1 MAGGQRTGEA
11 GYFLPS
17 AGGACGRVCSPSIA
31 SASLAGSGSCGVLS
45 PVSLL
50 SSVGLCFPDW
60 TLIHLDCAFLLLPPD
75 CVSLIFDSS
84 GPAKGCCIH
93 VVPQAPLCPTSI
105 PHPFLPLRFHMNI
118 LCPLLPLFP
127 KPIQSLPFKAPLKCH
142 LLHEVPLDCCTLTCT
157 GSSEL
162 H

>member
-1 MAGGQRTGEA
+1 MAGGQRMGEA

-17 AGGACGRVCSPSIA
+17 VGGACGRVCSPSMA
-31 SASLAGSGSCGVLS
+31 SASLAGSGSCGVLI

-50 SSVGLCFPDW
+50 SSVGFCFPDW

-84 GPAKGCCIH
+84 GPAKACWIH

-105 PHPFLPLRFHMNI
+105 PHPFLPLWFRVNI
-118 LCPLLPLFP
+118 LCLCFLSFP
-127 KPIQSLPFKAPLKCH
+127 NPFKVCPSRPHSNAISCTKSPLT
-142 LLHEVPLDCCTLTCT
+142 VAA
-157 GSSEL
+157 
-162 H
+162 

>member
-17 AGGACGRVCSPSIA
+17 SGGAFGRVSPSMA
-31 SASLAGSGSCGVLS
+31 SASLAGSGSYAVLS

-50 SSVGLCFPDW
+50 SSVALWFPDW

-75 CVSLIFDSS
+75 CVSLIFDS

-93 VVPQAPLCPTSI
+93 VVPQARLCPISI
-105 PHPFLPLRFHMNI
+105 PHPFLPLWFHMNI

-142 LLHEVPLDCCTLTCT
+142 LLHEVHLDCCSLTCT